1 MPEENQE
8 VEIISLES
16 LMDGP
21 IDETPN
27 EAKAKAEEAVA
38 DALEGKVESD
48 DLTEQFIKDSKLE
61 EETEEEEEQEEEKP
75 KVDKPEEGE
84 EEVET
89 KSGNIY
95 RDAIKELF
103 GEDQMFIQEGE
114 DGEEIEVGID
124 DLEATS
130 ETLKELIQAKVDSE
144 REKALEGK
152 VSLEGTSELIRDLI
166 DIDKNGGDIRDLL
179 QYREAYTDPLDKLD
193 LSNEKDQE
201 KAVELYLRGRN
212 ESEDEIEMRIEI
224 YKKKG
229 ILGEKAGEFDSKIRE
244 SIKGLTEQRK
254 QQAQA
259 LAAERE
265 EMFKQYRKDLGEELK
280 NKFEMSDSTRRKL
293 VDGATKK
300 GEDGEYE
307 IDKLYKA
314 ARGNPEEV
322 ALLSLFFE
330 NREEF
335 IRQLSKEK
343 VKEQRLKDQKAI
355 KLGSSSKGY
364 EGKKKEKVK
373 EDKGI
378 ISFESL
384 L

>member
-61 EETEEEEEQEEEKP
+61 EETEEEEEEKP
-75 KVDKPEEGE
+75 KVDKPEEE
-84 EEVET
+84 EEVAT
-89 KSGNIY
+89 KDGNIY

-114 DGEEIEVGID
+114 DGEDIEVGID
-124 DLEATS
+124 DLEATP
-130 ETLKELIQAKVDSE
+130 ETLKELIQAKIDSE

-193 LSNEKDQE
+193 LSNEKDQA

-229 ILGEKAGEFDSKIRE
+229 ILGEKAEEFNSKIRE
-244 SIKGLTEQRK
+244 SIKGLIEQRK

-259 LAAERE
+259 YAVERE

-280 NKFEMSDSTRRKL
+280 NKFEISDSIRRKL

-343 VKEQRLKDQKAI
+343 VRDQRLKDQKAI

-373 EDKGI
+373 EDKSI

>member
-1 MPEENQE
+1 MSEENQE

-27 EAKAKAEEAVA
+27 EAKAKAEEALA

-48 DLTEQFIKDSKLE
+48 DLTDQFIKDSKLE
-61 EETEEEEEQEEEKP
+61 EETEEEEEGKL
-75 KVDKPEEGE
+75 KVDKPEEE
-84 EEVET
+84 EEVAT
-89 KSGNIY
+89 KDGNIY

-114 DGEEIEVGID
+114 DGEDIEVGID
-124 DLEATS
+124 DLEATP
-130 ETLKELIQAKVDSE
+130 ETLKELIQAKIDSE
-144 REKALEGK
+144 KEKALEGK

-193 LSNEKDQE
+193 LSNERDQE

-229 ILGEKAGEFDSKIRE
+229 ILGEKAEEFNSKIRE
-244 SIKGLTEQRK
+244 SIKGLIEQRK

-259 LAAERE
+259 YAAERE

-280 NKFEMSDSTRRKL
+280 NKFEISDSVRRKL

-343 VKEQRLKDQKAI
+343 VRDQRLKDQKAI
-355 KLGSSSKGY
+355 KLGSSSRGY

-373 EDKGI
+373 EDKSI

>member
-48 DLTEQFIKDSKLE
+48 DLTEQFIKDSELE
-61 EETEEEEEQEEEKP
+61 EETEEEEEQAEEKP
-75 KVDKPEEGE
+75 KVDKPKE
-84 EEVET
+84 EEELP
-89 KSGNIY
+89 KSVNIY
-95 RDAIKELF
+95 RDTIKELF

-114 DGEEIEVGID
+114 DGEDIEVGID

-244 SIKGLTEQRK
+244 SIKSLTEQKK

-259 LAAERE
+259 YAAERE

-293 VDGATKK
+293 IDGATKK

>member
-48 DLTEQFIKDSKLE
+48 DLIEQFIKDSKLE
-61 EETEEEEEQEEEKP
+61 EETEEEEEEKP

-84 EEVET
+84 EEVAT

-259 LAAERE
+259 YAAERE

-293 VDGATKK
+293 IDGATKK

>member
-75 KVDKPEEGE
+75 KVEKPEEGE
-84 EEVET
+84 EEAET

-114 DGEEIEVGID
+114 NGEDIEVGID

-152 VSLEGTSELIRDLI
+152 GYLEGISELIRDLI

>member
-75 KVDKPEEGE
+75 KVDKPEEEE

-244 SIKGLTEQRK
+244 SIRGLTEQRK

-259 LAAERE
+259 HAAER
-265 EMFKQYRKDLGEELK
+265 
-280 NKFEMSDSTRRKL
+280 
-293 VDGATKK
+293 
-300 GEDGEYE
+300 
-307 IDKLYKA
+307 
-314 ARGNPEEV
+314 
-322 ALLSLFFE
+322 
-330 NREEF
+330 
-335 IRQLSKEK
+335 
-343 VKEQRLKDQKAI
+343 
-355 KLGSSSKGY
+355 
-364 EGKKKEKVK
+364 
-373 EDKGI
+373 
-378 ISFESL
+378 
-384 L
+384 